1 MFHLNH
7 DSSFIDLYDSSND
20 NKTFPNS
27 SYLSTSSPLNHLSL
41 HESLK
46 SIPFLVSTSTSYV
59 LNVVDCLWAMFRA
72 PHTTSKLC
80 FSKLLNKLLIQKV
93 PFVPI
98 KFNGDVLFE
107 LPIVENLKCHFGQMR
122 GMDKKYDNH
131 AWCNVKTTNIKNDF
145 IFVFCKVQCFGC
157 LVCCNMTN
165 ANISFLI
172 VVPTK

>member
-7 DSSFIDLYDSSND
+7 DSSFIDLCDSSNG

-27 SYLSTSSPLNHLSL
+27 SYLSTSSPLNHLGL

-46 SIPFLVSTSTSYV
+46 SIPFLASTSTSYV
-59 LNVVDCLWAMFRA
+59 LNVVDCLWAMFWA

-80 FSKLLNKLLIQKV
+80 FSKLLNRLLIQKV

-107 LPIVENLKCHFGQMR
+107 LPLVENPKGHFGQMQ
-122 GMDKKYDNH
+122 GMDKK
-131 AWCNVKTTNIKNDF
+131 I
-145 IFVFCKVQCFGC
+145 
-157 LVCCNMTN
+157 
-165 ANISFLI
+165 
-172 VVPTK
+172 